1 MSITRI
7 RIDPN
12 DPQSW
17 PEGSVDYDM
26 LDRTTEE
33 DIARH
38 QREDEA
44 EAIMDAARYARRARK
59 RLGLSRQEFARRIHV
74 SPGTVRNWEQGKRR
88 PVGTARALLKI
99 LDKAPEAALD
109 AI

>member
-1 MSITRI
+1 MSTTRI

-33 DIARH
+33 DVARH

-44 EAIMDAARYARRARK
+44 EATMDAARYARRVRK
-59 RLGLSRQEFARRIHV
+59 RLVLQLYCIDGYRDFSLI
-74 SPGTVRNWEQGKRR
+74 
-88 PVGTARALLKI
+88 RASAVVNLQLT
-99 LDKAPEAALD
+99 DAPLRLR
-109 AI
+109 